1 MNRRVLALSALV
13 LALGLGSPPPLES
26 MPNRLPDAAPAEVGL
41 DAKKLER
48 IDAAVRETI
57 DRGDAPGAVVLVVRQ
72 GRVAFRKAYGAR
84 AEEPDKVAMK
94 ADTLFDL
101 ASLTKPIATATSV
114 MILIEQGKLRLSD
127 AVAAHLP
134 AFAQNGKERV
144 TVEHLLLHTSG
155 LTADN
160 PLAHYA
166 GGREKAMERIFA
178 LPLEADPGSKLIY
191 SDVGYIVLGELV
203 EKLGG
208 EPLDAFARAHIFQP
222 LGLFDTTFKPSEP
235 LSRRAAPT
243 EARSGV
249 FTPGQVHDPR
259 AFLLGGVAGHAGLFS
274 TADDIAIFAQMI
286 MNGGSYQGVRVLSD
300 AAVARMIEPRP
311 VPSDDPARPARRALG
326 WDVQSGVASSR
337 GDLFPAGG
345 VGHTGFTGTSLWID
359 PSSRTAVI
367 VLTSRL
373 HPDGKGSVNRLRG
386 QVASI
391 VAGAAD
397 RASGAGALTKPTGD
411 PEPTP
416 AAPTPD
422 AQPPSVLTGI
432 DVLER
437 DGFRPLRGRRVGLI
451 TNQTG
456 LTRAGR
462 SSIDALHKAEGV
474 TLVALFTPE
483 HGLRGDADDPIGDG
497 RDKKTNLPVFSLY
510 GPRKRPSPAQ
520 LSGVDILVFDIQDI
534 GTRFYTY
541 ISTLGHAMEA
551 AAEHKRKIVV
561 LDRPN
566 PIGGIAVDGPVLEK
580 GRESFVGYHA
590 IPVRH
595 GMTAGEL
602 AMLFNQERGIG
613 ADLEVIKL
621 EGWRR
626 GDLFDRTGLL
636 WVNPSPNMRSLT
648 AALLY
653 PGIGLLE
660 TTNISVGRGTDRPF
674 QVIGAPWIDGR
685 KLASALNASALP
697 GARFLPIRFTPSAS
711 THAGLASGG
720 VEIIIDDWR
729 AFQPLR
735 TGLEIARTLRRL
747 YPSDWKYAQC
757 QLLLGHQPTLEAI
770 ERGDPLD
777 SLLNGWQAG
786 LSAFSD
792 VRARY
797 LLYPL

>member
-13 LALGLGSPPPLES
+13 LAFGLGSPPPLAS

-57 DRGDAPGAVVLVVRQ
+57 ERGDAPGAVVLVVRQ

-84 AEEPDKVAMK
+84 AEEPAELPMK

-114 MILIEQGKLRLSD
+114 MMLIEQGKLRLSD

-144 TVEHLLLHTSG
+144 TIEHLLLHTSG

-166 GGREKAMERIFA
+166 GGRKKAMERIFA

-191 SDVGYIVLGELV
+191 SDVGYIVLGETV
-203 EKLGG
+203 EKVSG
-208 EPLDAFARAHIFQP
+208 EPLDVFTRDHIFQP
-222 LGLFDTTFKPSEP
+222 LGLFDTTFKPNEP

-243 EARSGV
+243 EARREV

-286 MNGGSYQGVRVLSD
+286 MNGGSYQGVRILSD
-300 AAVARMIEPRP
+300 AAVARMIEPRA
-311 VPSDDPARPARRALG
+311 VPSDDPARPDQRALG
-326 WDVQSGVASSR
+326 WDVRSGAASSR

-386 QVASI
+386 QIASI
-391 VAGAAD
+391 VAGAAES
-397 RASGAGALTKPTGD
+397 A
-411 PEPTP
+411 P
-416 AAPTPD
+416 AAAAPPLD
-422 AQPPSVLTGI
+422 AQSPSVLTGI

-437 DGFRPLRGRRVGLI
+437 DGFRALRGRRVGLI

-462 SSIDALHKAEGV
+462 SSIDALHKADGV
-474 TLVALFTPE
+474 TLVALFAPE
-483 HGLRGDADDPIGDG
+483 HGLRGEADDPIGDG

-510 GPRKRPSPAQ
+510 GPRKRPSLSQ
-520 LSGVDILVFDIQDI
+520 LSGIDTLVFDIQDI

-541 ISTLGHAMEA
+541 ISTLGYAMEA

-566 PIGGIAVDGPVLEK
+566 PIGGVAVEGPVLEK
-580 GRESFVGYHA
+580 GRESFIGYHT

-602 AMLFNQERGIG
+602 AMLFNQERGLG
-613 ADLEVIKL
+613 ADLEIVKL
-621 EGWRR
+621 MDWRR

-648 AALLY
+648 AAMLY

-660 TTNISVGRGTDRPF
+660 TTNVSVGRGTDKPF

-685 KLASALNASALP
+685 KLASALNASTLP
-697 GARFLPIRFTPSAS
+697 GARFIPIRFTPSAS

-729 AFQPLR
+729 TFEPLR
-735 TGLEIARTLRRL
+735 TGLAIAGMLRRL
-747 YPSDWKYAQC
+747 YPSDWKYAPYK
-757 QLLLGHQPTLEAI
+757 LLLGHQPTLEGL

-777 SLLNGWQAG
+777 ALLNSWQAD
-786 LSAFSD
+786 LSAFSAI
-792 VRARY
+792 RSRY